1 MTIFT
6 PEFVT
11 CASQAGNNAGLP
23 DYAKWVFTGGMLLSR
38 LELVTLF
45 VLFCR
50 AT

>member
-11 CASQAGNNAGLP
+11 CASRVGNDAGHS
-23 DYAKWVFTGGMLLSR
+23 DHAKWVFTGGMLLSR